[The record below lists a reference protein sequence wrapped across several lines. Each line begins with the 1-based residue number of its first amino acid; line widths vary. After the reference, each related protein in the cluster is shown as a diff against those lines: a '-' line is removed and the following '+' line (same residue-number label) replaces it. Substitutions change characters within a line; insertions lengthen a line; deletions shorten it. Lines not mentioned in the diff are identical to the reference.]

1 MADAAD
7 SGPPIGPERVMRRL
21 MALARPHWVALG
33 SALLCGMVALGCIL
47 VIPELTRRLVDDAI
61 LRHRPSLIW
70 PLGLATLGLGI
81 LRAFMNFL
89 RRNLA
94 GATSVRIEANLRAR
108 LFAHLQGLPISFHDQ
123 WQSGQLLARATSD
136 LNSIRLFLGYALVF
150 LSFVVVVLL
159 GVGARLVTLDA
170 RLAVLSL
177 GLVVPFALAGI
188 RFNGRMEDI
197 SARSRDA
204 VGELANVV
212 EESVGGVRILKAFGQ
227 EDRAVRRL
235 ELRASELR
243 SINLK
248 GVDVR
253 SNYIPVMAF
262 VANLIWAVLLG
273 VGGLEVIHRHLS
285 LGNLV
290 AFYQYLAFVIVPL
303 RYVGWMLALG
313 QQATAAGRR
322 VFEVLETQPS
332 ITDPPHA
339 RALPAVMGEITLDR
353 VRFIYPGAGL
363 PALDDVS
370 LTIRAGE
377 TVALVG
383 MSGSGK
389 STIAALLPRFADPTA
404 GRVLIDGI
412 DVRTVSL
419 SSLRS
424 QIGVVFDEPVLF
436 SASVWDN
443 IAFGDPNASD
453 EDVRRAAAAAGAARF
468 IENLPEG
475 YDTRV
480 GEEGF
485 SLSGGQ
491 RQRLALARALLFRP
505 RILVLDDPLSS
516 VDVKTEA
523 EIEENLATLLR
534 GRTTLLIAHRPS
546 TVSMADRV
554 VLLEQGRVTASG
566 THAELLASE
575 AGYRQVLA
583 AELDLDE
590 MASNPR

>member
-1 MADAAD
+1 MK
-7 SGPPIGPERVMRRL
+7 RL
-21 MALARPHWVALG
+21 IELTRPHWAALTG
-33 SALLCGMVALGCIL
+33 ALLCGVVALGCIL

-61 LRHRPSLIW
+61 LGHRSSLIW
-70 PLGLATLGLGI
+70 PLGLATLALGI
-81 LRAFMNFL
+81 LRGFMNFL

-94 GATSVRIEANLRAR
+94 GATSVRIEADLRTR

-136 LNSIRLFLGYALVF
+136 LNSIRLFAGYALVF

-159 GVGARLVTLDA
+159 GVGARLLVLDA

-177 GLVVPFALAGI
+177 GLVVPFGLAGI
-188 RFNGRMEDI
+188 RFNGQMEDI
-197 SARSRDA
+197 SARSREA
-204 VGELANVV
+204 VGELTNVV

-227 EDRAVRRL
+227 EGRAVRRL
-235 ELRASELR
+235 ELRATELR
-243 SINLK
+243 AVNLE
-248 GVDVR
+248 GVRVR
-253 SNYIPVMAF
+253 STYIPVMAL

-303 RYVGWMLALG
+303 RYVGWMLAMA

-322 VFEVLETQPS
+322 VFEVLETQPAIS
-332 ITDPPHA
+332 DPSHA
-339 RALPAVMGEITLDR
+339 RPLPSIMGEITFDG
-353 VRFIYPGAGL
+353 VTFTYPGSER
-363 PALDDVS
+363 PALDDIS
-370 LTIRAGE
+370 LTIQPGE

-389 STIAALLPRFADPTA
+389 STFAALLPRFADPTR

-412 DVRTVSL
+412 DIRTVSL
-419 SSLRS
+419 PSLRS

-436 SASVWDN
+436 SASVRDN
-443 IAFGDPNASD
+443 IAFGDPNALD
-453 EDVRRAAAAAGAARF
+453 GDVRRAAEAAGAARF
-468 IENLPEG
+468 IESLPDG
-475 YDTRV
+475 YETRV

-491 RQRLALARALLFRP
+491 RQRLALARALLSRP

-523 EIEENLATLLR
+523 EIEANLTTLLQ
-534 GRTTLLIAHRPS
+534 GRTTVLIAHRAS

-554 VLLEQGRVTASG
+554 ILLEEGQVRATG
-566 THAELLASE
+566 THAELLARE
-575 AGYRQVLA
+575 PGYRQVLA

-590 MASNPR
+590 MASKP